1 MNFKSNLNR
10 IHYLLSEK
18 YENIKVV
25 EKSNQKL
32 GPYIELT
39 VKENLECK
47 IIIKKPDLENNNLM
61 FSYLSNPI
69 DESSDISRIS
79 SIEGFAETIKDI
91 IDNKRF
97 DSEYLDS
104 VK

>member
-18 YENIKVV
+18 YENIEVK
-25 EKSNQKL
+25 EKANSQL
-32 GPYIELT
+32 GPYIEMII
-39 VKENLECK
+39 KENLECK
-47 IIIKKPDLENNNLM
+47 IVIRKSDLENNNLS
-61 FSYLSNPI
+61 FFYLANPI
-69 DESSDISRIS
+69 NEDSSIFRNS

-104 VK
+104 IK